1 MDRRELRQYEAYKS
15 EAQSLREENRFL
27 RYDRDG
33 YRRDWYRTRQ
43 RVNTLGER
51 VEKLEAENRRL
62 RRRVKELTAA
72 ACPPAPAREPPPPF
86 VKPPARGRR

>member
-33 YRRDWYRTRQ
+33 YRRDWYRTHQ

-51 VEKLEAENRRL
+51 VDE
-62 RRRVKELTAA
+62 
-72 ACPPAPAREPPPPF
+72 
-86 VKPPARGRR
+86 GQQM